1 MTLDSK
7 ADYRVY
13 PSIVQIGELAKLADV
28 SVQTVRFYE
37 RLKLLPEPQRKDSG
51 YRVYAQTDLKQLLF
65 VRRAK
70 ALGFSLDEIRDILR
84 MRERGHCPCGEVV
97 SIAERHLH
105 AVEEQLRQLS
115 KFRDGLSQAIKQWK
129 KSGQQ
134 TLSADAIC
142 VLIERTF
149 ESGKLNKNGKPAK
162 SA

>member
-115 KFRDGLSQAIKQWK
+115 KFRDGLSRAVKQRK
-129 KSGQQ
+129 KSGRQ
-134 TLSADAIC
+134 TLSADAVC

-149 ESGKLNKNGKPAK
+149 EPEKIRLTL
-162 SA
+162 